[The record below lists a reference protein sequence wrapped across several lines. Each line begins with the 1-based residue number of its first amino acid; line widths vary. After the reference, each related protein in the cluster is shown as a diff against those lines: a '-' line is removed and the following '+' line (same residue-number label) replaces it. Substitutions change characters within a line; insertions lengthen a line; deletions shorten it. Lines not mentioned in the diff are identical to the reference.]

1 VSTETA
7 SVAPHGVPRHRTK
20 RELVYH
26 TLRDAIMR
34 CELAPGRRLLIDD
47 LARQLE
53 VSAIPVRE
61 ALQLLQSEGLVD
73 NVPHVGATVSPISR
87 QSIDEVFAVMEGL
100 ELVAARAA
108 AQRMTAADA
117 LELDEVVAGMD
128 RAQAAGRH
136 AEWADLNS
144 RFHLAISRLSAMP
157 MLHEMT
163 ERVLARWDRVR
174 RYYFNGVLVHRIEQ
188 AQSEHRDLV
197 AAMRTGDFAALERT
211 VKNHNRGALQAYAE
225 FIKRAVD

>member
-1 VSTETA
+1 MSTEAA
-7 SVAPHGVPRHRTK
+7 SLTPPAAPRHRTK
-20 RELVYH
+20 REVVYQA
-26 TLRDAIMR
+26 LREAIMR

-100 ELVAARAA
+100 ELVATRSA
-108 AQRMTAADA
+108 AQRLTPADA
-117 LELDEVVAGMD
+117 AALEELVSGMD
-128 RAQAAGRH
+128 KAQAAGRH

-157 MLHEMT
+157 MLQEMT
-163 ERVLARWDRVR
+163 ERVLARWDRLR
-174 RYYFNGVLVHRIEQ
+174 RFYFNGVLVHRVEQ
-188 AQSEHRDLV
+188 AQKEHRALL
-197 AAMRTGDFAALERT
+197 AAMKAGDLPLLEKT
-211 VKNHNRGALQAYAE
+211 VKEHNRGALLAYADY
-225 FIKRAVD
+225 IKRAAD

>member
-1 VSTETA
+1 MSTEPA
-7 SVAPHGVPRHRTK
+7 SVPHALPRHRTK
-20 RELVYH
+20 RELVYQ

-34 CELAPGRRLLIDD
+34 CDLPPGRRLLIDD

-73 NVPHVGATVSPISR
+73 NVPHVGATVSAISR

-100 ELVAARAA
+100 EIVASRAA
-108 AQRMTAADA
+108 AERMTAADA
-117 LELDEVVAGMD
+117 AALEQIAAGMD

-144 RFHLAISRLSAMP
+144 RFHLSISRLSAMP

-174 RYYFNGVLVHRIEQ
+174 RFYFNGVLVHRVEQ
-188 AQSEHRDLV
+188 AQREHRALL
-197 AAMRTGDFAALERT
+197 AAMRSGDLAALEQT
-211 VKNHNRGALQAYAE
+211 VKDHNRGALAAYAE
-225 FIKRAVD
+225 YIKRAVD